1 MNGLEVAMLT
11 YSTRARGGVAHAL
24 KLAEHMRG
32 LGVDVTLYS
41 LARADDGES
50 RKGFYRDVGVPFEIF
65 RYEWHPDLR
74 TRLERMIAAYTKNL
88 SLGADVYH
96 AQDCVGGTALSRM
109 KARGVIL
116 GPVFRTIHHVDDFAE
131 PMLYEFE
138 KRAVSKA
145 DHRFVVS
152 EYWRNELK
160 LKYGY
165 DSIVTYN
172 GLDESDFSNLPKR
185 RAKVPTV
192 LFVGGYEPRKG
203 LEYLVLAM
211 KAVIDQVPKAKLVTV
226 AKAGFRG
233 TDDAKWFKAL
243 AIRAGVE
250 GSIEFLE
257 SVSQRRLMQLYAD
270 CDLLSLPSRN
280 EGWGLALMEA
290 MACMKPV
297 VATRVGGVPELVRDG
312 TDGLLVEPGDAKG
325 MSDAIVRL
333 LTDRRLRE
341 RMGRAGKR
349 RVKKFSWDDTART
362 VVQAYRA
369 ALR

>member
-1 MNGLEVAMLT
+1 MLT

-24 KLAEHMRG
+24 KLAER
-32 LGVDVTLYS
+32 LRSFGVNVTLYS
-41 LARADDGES
+41 LARADDRES
-50 RKGFYRDVGVPFEIF
+50 GKEFYRDVNVPFKIF
-65 RYEWHPDLR
+65 RYEWHPDMR
-74 TRLERMIAAYTKNL
+74 TRLERMIAAYSKNL
-88 SLGADVYH
+88 PREADVYH

-109 KARGVIL
+109 KARGVIA

-131 PMLYEFE
+131 PLLYDFE
-138 KRAVSKA
+138 KKAVSRA

-172 GLDESDFSNLPKR
+172 GLDESDFSNLPER
-185 RAKVPTV
+185 RSKVPTV

-233 TDDAKWFKAL
+233 MEDARWFEEL
-243 AIRAGVE
+243 ANRAGV
-250 GSIEFLE
+250 GGRIEFHE
-257 SVSQRRLMQLYAD
+257 SVSQRKLRQLYAD

-312 TDGLLVEPGDAKG
+312 IDGLLVEPGDVRG
-325 MSDAIVRL
+325 LSDAIVRL
-333 LTDRRLRE
+333 LIDRRLRE
-341 RMGRAGKR
+341 RMGRAGKK
-349 RVKKFSWDDTART
+349 RVREFSWDDTART
-362 VVQAYRA
+362 VVKAYRA